1 MMKVN
6 RRQFIS
12 TSALAAA
19 AVVQATTFPRT
30 ALAMDKTD
38 VIVIGAGFSGLN
50 AAITLKDAGYN
61 VTVLEASGRI
71 GGRAYTGDKIDGR
84 PEFGANQIGPQY
96 ARVRDMAQ
104 RLGVKLS
111 KGANLNAPFT
121 FSVGGELIRNEDW
134 ASSKLNKT
142 VGAERELLPTQLLGN
157 YLMKNDPFQSNEQW
171 LEAAASAHDV
181 SVGQWLQRLG
191 ASPAAI
197 RLIGEGLIAPD
208 LWSASV
214 LDKLQGI
221 PRNFM
226 AFQERASADVKGDS
240 FEQAAPVSARVVG
253 GTQRLP
259 EAMAAFLGDS
269 VQKNKAVA
277 RIDMEGTRA
286 QVTCL
291 DGSRYSS
298 NFVVS
303 AIPLTVLRRISIYPH
318 LVGDQRE
325 AVRLMP
331 YSNTTFIYM
340 NVKKPF
346 WEEDGLDA
354 SLWTDGPV
362 NVIRQA
368 FDYDGSRDRLVA
380 LSTGQKAAWLD
391 QLPPKERGEYAIK
404 QIEKLRPS
412 TVGKL
417 EVSGIHSWGEQ
428 PFNAGCSGAFPAG
441 HTLRYAQALVKPHA
455 LLHFAGEHTKRLEVG
470 MESAMESGERAAL
483 EIFDRS

>member
-1 MMKVN
+1 MKMN
-6 RRQFIS
+6 RRQFVS
-12 TSALAAA
+12 TSAVAA
-19 AVVQATTFPRT
+19 AVAVQAAAFPRA
-30 ALAMDKTD
+30 ALAMGKTD

-50 AAITLKDAGYN
+50 TAIMLKDAGYN

-71 GGRAYTGDKIDGR
+71 GGRAFTGDHIEGR
-84 PEFGANQIGPQY
+84 PELGANQIGPQY
-96 ARVRDMAQ
+96 ARVRDMAN

-111 KGANLNAPFT
+111 KGANLNAAFS
-121 FSVGGELIRNEDW
+121 FSVDGNLIRSEDW

-142 VGAERELLPTQLLGN
+142 VGVERELMPTQLLGH
-157 YLMKNDPFQSNEQW
+157 YLIKNDPFQSNEQW

-181 SVGQWLQRLG
+181 SVGEWLQRLG
-191 ASPAAI
+191 ASPAAM
-197 RLIGEGLIAPD
+197 RLISEGLIAPD

-226 AFQERASADVKGDS
+226 AFQEKVSADVKGDS

-259 EAMAAFLGDS
+259 EAMAASLGDS
-269 VQKNKAVA
+269 VHLNKAVT

-286 QVTCL
+286 EVICL
-291 DGSRYSS
+291 DGTRYSS
-298 NFVVS
+298 SFVVS
-303 AIPLTVLRRISIYPH
+303 AVPLTVLRRISIYPH
-318 LVGDQRE
+318 LVDDQRE

-346 WEEDGLDA
+346 WEDDGLDA

-391 QLPPKERGEYAIK
+391 QLTHKERGEYVIK
-404 QIEKLRPS
+404 QIETLRPS
-412 TVGKL
+412 TVGQL

-441 HTLRYAQALVKPHA
+441 NALRYAQALVKPHA